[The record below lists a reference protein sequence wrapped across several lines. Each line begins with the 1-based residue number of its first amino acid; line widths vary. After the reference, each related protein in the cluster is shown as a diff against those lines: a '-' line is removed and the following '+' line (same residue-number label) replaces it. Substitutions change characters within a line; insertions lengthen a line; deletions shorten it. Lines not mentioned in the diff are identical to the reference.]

1 MSRTV
6 VALVVVGAL
15 VSLPADAVAVRP
27 IAGGHYILDTPQT
40 DPEAFGYGDIES
52 RFGSFLMHV
61 FRRGD
66 RFAKYAFVR
75 VDAPCSPGSTGW
87 ALGSASLDWW
97 FDLDERTGQA
107 PLKIQR
113 DGSFAGRRRGIL
125 RGGSL
130 RRGREPPDSPH
141 AGYLTISGRF
151 VTRRRAIGRLMV
163 TSADGCRPTFPLRA
177 YTADAPGEMCS
188 SICTY
193 RHRRADAGTT

>member
-1 MSRTV
+1 MCRTV

-15 VSLPADAVAVRP
+15 VFLPADAFAVRP
-27 IAGGHYILDTPQT
+27 IAGSHYILDTPQT
-40 DPEAFGYGDIES
+40 DPEAFGYGDMES

-75 VDAPCSPGSTGW
+75 VAAPCSPASTAW
-87 ALGSASLDWW
+87 ALGWASLDWW

-107 PLKIQR
+107 PVKIQR
-113 DGSFAGRRRGIL
+113 DGSFAGRRLGIL

-130 RRGREPPDSPH
+130 RRGRDPPDPPH

-151 VTRRRAIGRLMV
+151 VTRRRSIGRLMV
-163 TSADGCRPTFPLRA
+163 TNADGCSANLPFVAA
-177 YTADAPGEMCS
+177 YS
-188 SICTY
+188 
-193 RHRRADAGTT
+193 RRAWRDVFIDLYIPPSPR